1 LNASLTSVVAPGF
14 PEFIHFHWHIRK
26 NNIADLRNFEKSIDH
41 MEGKMDT
48 TVGSMS
54 NVRDVVIRITAKGGK
69 SAVPPARRPAAKP
82 AS

>member
-1 LNASLTSVVAPGF
+1 MVALGF
-14 PEFIHFHWHIRK
+14 QEFIHFHWHIRK

-48 TVGSMS
+48 TVVTMS
-54 NVRDVVIRITAKGGK
+54 DVRREVIRITAKGGK
-69 SAVPPARRPAAKP
+69 SAVPPSRRPAAKP